1 MPGRRGVEL
10 GQVVITRDAA
20 ALPVELETEVSRCL
34 ARPANLVARCGFH
47 GEMEISYAQQNPEI
61 LALP

>member
-1 MPGRRGVEL
+1 M